1 MLPSVTF
8 YIQMCSHSDCANCV
22 RAKYV
27 EALRLAWRKMHD
39 EGIPAT
45 NKQKL
50 EEYALSAVNTK
61 LKCYECLMAM
71 KASTVDD
78 KISER
83 I

>member
-1 MLPSVTF
+1 
-8 YIQMCSHSDCANCV
+8 
-22 RAKYV
+22 
-27 EALRLAWRKMHD
+27 MHD